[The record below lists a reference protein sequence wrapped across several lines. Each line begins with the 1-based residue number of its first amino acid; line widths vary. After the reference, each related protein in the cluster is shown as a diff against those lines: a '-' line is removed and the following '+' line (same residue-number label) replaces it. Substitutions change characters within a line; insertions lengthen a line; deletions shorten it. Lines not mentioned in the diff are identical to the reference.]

1 MILHLSDL
9 HFGTEKP
16 ECLEAIRH
24 FCQTHPLEAVVIS
37 GDLTQRAR
45 LGQFFACKKFLDQL
59 NTPYMVIP
67 GNHDIPLYH
76 LWNRLFNPFTRY
88 QIFFGELEPIFETEN
103 FYLIGVNSI
112 RRRYHTKG
120 HLSLEQI
127 QRIDLQLAQAPA
139 SKLKIIVSHQPF
151 YVPFQNKRGFKDS
164 PLMAKIALQ
173 AWAEHGLFAVLHGH
187 LHQPAIY
194 DLNQMFGLGM
204 DHPVYD
210 VHAGTSA
217 SNRLHKNEPN
227 SFNLIDAT
235 GKISQYLFDEV
246 AQAFM
251 LKADLPNK

>member
-9 HFGTEKP
+9 HFGTERP
-16 ECLEAIRH
+16 ECLKAIQQ
-24 FCQTHPLEAVVIS
+24 FCQSHPLEAVVVS

-45 LGQFFACKKFLDQL
+45 FGQFFDCKKFLDQL

-76 LWNRLFNPFTRY
+76 LWNRFFNPFTRY
-88 QIFFGELEPIFETEN
+88 QIFFGELEPVFETEN

-127 QRIDLQLAQAPA
+127 QRIDMKLAQAPV

-151 YVPFQNKRGFKDS
+151 YVPSQNKRGFKDS

-173 AWAEHGLFAVLHGH
+173 AWAEHGLFGVLHGH
-187 LHQPAIY
+187 LHQPATY
-194 DLNQMFGLGM
+194 DLNQIFKLGL

-217 SNRLHKNEPN
+217 SNRLHQNEPN

-235 GKISQYLFDEV
+235 GNISQYLFDEM
-246 AQAFM
+246 AQSFVF
-251 LKADLPNK
+251 KADLSKK

>member
-9 HFGTEKP
+9 HFGTERP
-16 ECLEAIRH
+16 ECLKAIQQ
-24 FCQTHPLEAVVIS
+24 FCQSHPLEAVVVS

-45 LGQFFACKKFLDQL
+45 FGQFFDCKKFLDQL

-76 LWNRLFNPFTRY
+76 LWNRFFNPFTRY
-88 QIFFGELEPIFETEN
+88 QIFFGELEPVFETEN

-127 QRIDLQLAQAPA
+127 QRIDMKLAQAPV

-151 YVPFQNKRGFKDS
+151 YVPSQNKRGFKDS

-173 AWAEHGLFAVLHGH
+173 AWAEHGLFGVLHGH
-187 LHQPAIY
+187 LHQPATY
-194 DLNQMFGLGM
+194 DLNQIFKLGL

-217 SNRLHKNEPN
+217 SNRLHQNEPN

-235 GKISQYLFDEV
+235 GNISQYLFDEMTQSFV
-246 AQAFM
+246 F
-251 LKADLPNK
+251 KADLPKK

>member
-9 HFGTEKP
+9 HFGTERP
-16 ECLEAIRH
+16 ECLKAIQQ
-24 FCQTHPLEAVVIS
+24 FCQSHPLEAVVVS

-45 LGQFFACKKFLDQL
+45 FGQFFDCKKFLDQL

-76 LWNRLFNPFTRY
+76 LWNRFFNPFTRY
-88 QIFFGELEPIFETEN
+88 QIFFGELEPVFETEN

-127 QRIDLQLAQAPA
+127 QRIDMKLAQAPV

-151 YVPFQNKRGFKDS
+151 YVPSQNKRGFKDS

-173 AWAEHGLFAVLHGH
+173 AWAEHGLFGVLHGH
-187 LHQPAIY
+187 LHQPATY
-194 DLNQMFGLGM
+194 DLNQIFELGL

-217 SNRLHKNEPN
+217 SNRLHQNEPN

-235 GKISQYLFDEV
+235 GNISQYLFDEM
-246 AQAFM
+246 AQSFVF
-251 LKADLPNK
+251 KADLPKK

>member
-9 HFGTEKP
+9 HFGTERP
-16 ECLEAIRH
+16 ECLKAIQQ
-24 FCQTHPLEAVVIS
+24 FCQSHPLEAVVVS

-45 LGQFFACKKFLDQL
+45 FGQFFDCKKFLDQL

-76 LWNRLFNPFTRY
+76 LWNRFFNPFTRY
-88 QIFFGELEPIFETEN
+88 QIFFGELEPVFETEN

-127 QRIDLQLAQAPA
+127 QRIDMKLAQAPV

-151 YVPFQNKRGFKDS
+151 YVPSQNKRGFKDS

-173 AWAEHGLFAVLHGH
+173 AWAEHGLFGVLHGH
-187 LHQPAIY
+187 LHQPATY
-194 DLNQMFGLGM
+194 DLNQIFELGL

-217 SNRLHKNEPN
+217 SNRLHQNEPN

-235 GKISQYLFDEV
+235 GNISQYLFDEM
-246 AQAFM
+246 AQSFVF
-251 LKADLPNK
+251 KADLSKK

>member
-9 HFGTEKP
+9 HFGTERP
-16 ECLEAIRH
+16 ECLKAIQQ
-24 FCQTHPLEAVVIS
+24 FCQSHPLEAVVVS

-45 LGQFFACKKFLDQL
+45 FGQFFDCKKFLDQL

-76 LWNRLFNPFTRY
+76 LWNRFFNPFTRY
-88 QIFFGELEPIFETEN
+88 QIFFGELEPVFETEN

-127 QRIDLQLAQAPA
+127 QRIDMKLAQAPV

-151 YVPFQNKRGFKDS
+151 YVPSQNKRGFKDS

-173 AWAEHGLFAVLHGH
+173 AWAEHGLFGVLHGH
-187 LHQPAIY
+187 LHQPATY
-194 DLNQMFGLGM
+194 DLNQIFKLGL

-217 SNRLHKNEPN
+217 SNRLHQNEPN

-235 GKISQYLFDEV
+235 GNISQYLFDEM
-246 AQAFM
+246 AQSFVF
-251 LKADLPNK
+251 KADLPKK

>member
-9 HFGTEKP
+9 HFGTERP
-16 ECLEAIRH
+16 ECLKAIQQ
-24 FCQTHPLEAVVIS
+24 FCQSHPLEAVVVS

-45 LGQFFACKKFLDQL
+45 FGQFFDCKKFLDQL

-76 LWNRLFNPFTRY
+76 LWNRFFNPFTRY
-88 QIFFGELEPIFETEN
+88 QIFFGELEPVFETEN

-127 QRIDLQLAQAPA
+127 QRIDMKLAQAPV

-151 YVPFQNKRGFKDS
+151 YVPSQNKRGFKDS

-173 AWAEHGLFAVLHGH
+173 AWAEHGLFGVLHGH
-187 LHQPAIY
+187 LHQPTTY
-194 DLNQMFGLGM
+194 DLNQIFKLGL

-217 SNRLHKNEPN
+217 SNRLHQNEPN

-235 GKISQYLFDEV
+235 GNISQYLFDEI
-246 AQAFM
+246 AQSFVF
-251 LKADLPNK
+251 KADLPKK